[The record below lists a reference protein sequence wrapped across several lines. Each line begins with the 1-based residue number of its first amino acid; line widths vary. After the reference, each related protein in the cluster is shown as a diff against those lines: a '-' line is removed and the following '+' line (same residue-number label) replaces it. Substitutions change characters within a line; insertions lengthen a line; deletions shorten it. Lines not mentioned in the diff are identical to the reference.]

1 MTVPSDEIVAQH
13 LSAIVQCATVS
24 NADINTFHWG
34 EFEKLHRLL
43 EEFYPHIYANMKLEN
58 VGQAGLQFSYKVN
71 NPSKAPLLLM
81 AHQDVVEP
89 GDLSQWDFD
98 PFCGDIKDGIIHGR
112 GTTDCKHLLTSEL
125 EAVDS
130 LFAEGWR
137 PDYDLYLSFGY
148 AEEVYLAN
156 DVDGAE
162 KLVRNL
168 DAKGVRL
175 GLVIDEGGNLF
186 HEKEGLLSARIALA
200 EKSCVNYEIYCDS
213 PGGHSSKPGKG
224 TALGKVA
231 KAVVNIEEHPF
242 PYRLTPLIEDHL
254 KSLAPLL
261 DGEKKAI
268 YADPQGRWDDLCKL
282 AEKDV
287 ELDAM
292 LHTTIAFTMA
302 SASKQH
308 NVLPSHATVCLNTRI
323 LQGDTVASVQK
334 YMEQYLPAGVKIR
347 HISGKD
353 PVPASSTDS
362 AAYQLIA
369 ADLKELYGDK
379 LIVIPFLFL
388 GASDSRYY
396 KRIADNVLLFSG
408 YLKDERWGEMHQVN
422 ERIPLDAIKG
432 SIAFFRKVLTTY

>member
-1 MTVPSDEIVAQH
+1 MTVASDAILAQH
-13 LSAIVQCATVS
+13 LSAVVQCATVS
-24 NADINTFHWG
+24 NADINTFHWA
-34 EFEKLHRLL
+34 EFEKLHKLL
-43 EEFYPHIYANMKLEN
+43 ETFYPHIYANMTLEQ
-58 VGQAGLQFSYKVN
+58 VGQAGLQFSYK
-71 NPSKAPLLLM
+71 PAQTTKAPLLLM
-81 AHQDVVEP
+81 AHQDVVEV
-89 GDLSQWDFD
+89 GDRSQWNFE
-98 PFCGDIKDGIIHGR
+98 PFGGDIVDGIVRGR
-112 GTTDCKHLLTSEL
+112 GTTDCKHILISEL

-156 DVDGAE
+156 DVDAAE

-168 DAKGVRL
+168 DAKGVQL

-186 HEKEGLLSARIALA
+186 YEKGGLLSARIALA

-254 KSLAPLL
+254 KSVSSLL
-261 DGEKKAI
+261 EEPRKSI
-268 YADPQGRWDDLCKL
+268 YADPKGHWDELCKL
-282 AEKDV
+282 AEDDV

-302 SASKQH
+302 SASNQH

-323 LQGDTVASVQK
+323 LQGDTVASVQA
-334 YMEQYLPAGVKIR
+334 YMEQYLPEGVKIR

-353 PVPASSTDS
+353 PVPASTTDS
-362 AAYQLIA
+362 EAYKMISSV
-369 ADLKELYGDK
+369 LKGMYGDK
-379 LIVIPFLFL
+379 LLVIPFLFL

-422 ERIPLDAIKG
+422 ERIPVDAIKG
-432 SIAFFRKVLTTY
+432 SVDFFRNVLTTY